1 MLRKH
6 KFHYSND
13 YYILVLFC
21 NCRLLYP
28 ILGTEL
34 LKIGCIPYQHDL
46 RKSACLQILKT
57 CDLFSRADTCMDD
70 WSHFCCIICT
80 CLFVSL
86 SSKHEFTFLI
96 QIKYLHE
103 YESVYVLN
111 ISNLIVSIHSKPITL
126 SVLQK

>member
-13 YYILVLFC
+13 YYILILLC
-21 NCRLLYP
+21 NCRLFYP

-57 CDLFSRADTCMDD
+57 CDLFSRADTCTDD

-86 SSKHEFTFLI
+86 SSKHYLTFP
-96 QIKYLHE
+96 
-103 YESVYVLN
+103 
-111 ISNLIVSIHSKPITL
+111 SKPITL